1 MADIVKLLALVAG
14 APDSIDLPD
23 HTGVWLSLKVG
34 GGVTNTELTK
44 AILDNL
50 ITLQNG
56 SDIAA
61 SLHHHDGRYFTET
74 ELGSTAGA
82 LTSGASKIGVFL
94 TATNYTA
101 ANPQVEAHLAGI
113 NTALGAVAGNNSFN
127 DNLFNIYNNVDNDK
141 IMKFNAGNITAF
153 TTRTLTMA
161 DFDTDLGAL
170 VNANIS
176 ASAAIAYSKL
186 NLALSIVNADI
197 SASAAIAYS
206 KLNLANSIVDA
217 DVAAG
222 AAIAVNK
229 LAALTAGRAV
239 ITDGSGFLTVS
250 PVTSTTLAF
259 MDATSSVQTQLNA
272 RELSAN
278 KGVAG
283 GYASLDGGGKV
294 PLSQL
299 PSAIMTYEGTWNA
312 STNSPTLADGVGDIG
327 MTYRVSVSGTQD
339 LGSGPISFTAGDYV
353 IYNGTVWEKSDG
365 TDAVT
370 SVNGFTGVVVLST
383 TDIAEGSNQYF
394 TTERAQDAVGSAF
407 LATTTITLSY
417 DDLNNQISADVNAL
431 SITNAHISGSAAIAY
446 SKLSLANSIVN
457 ADIATGAAIAYS
469 KLNLANSVTA
479 ADLTTGVAD
488 QVTITGGNGTPL
500 AAVAAPL
507 VKQTLIAGEAFAA
520 GVSFV
525 VRWALTGET
534 AGRIYKADKDATST
548 NKYMAIGV
556 AMSATAVSAGGNIS
570 VTILGTHTLGANDSA
585 FAGADVGKELF
596 VGSAGAF
603 ILGTSLAESLGEAAF
618 VMGTIQSTNQI
629 WVDYKQLRGIA

>member
-1 MADIVKLLALVAG
+1 MADIVKLLALVNG
-14 APDSIDLPD
+14 APESIELPAN
-23 HTGVWLSLKVG
+23 TGVWLSIKVG
-34 GGVTNTELTK
+34 GGVSNTELTK

-74 ELGSTAGA
+74 ELGASTNP
-82 LTSGASKIGVFL
+82 SGASKIGVFL

-101 ANPQVEAHLAGI
+101 ATQDVEAHLTGI

-127 DNLFNIYNNVDNDK
+127 DNLFNLYNNADNTK
-141 IMKFNAGNITAF
+141 IMKFSVANVDAF
-153 TTRTLTMA
+153 ATRILTMA
-161 DFDTDLGAL
+161 NFDTDLGAL

-186 NLALSIVNADI
+186 NLANSVVNADI
-197 SASAAIAYS
+197 ATGAAIAYA

-250 PVTSTTLAF
+250 PVTSATLAF

-278 KGVAG
+278 KGIAG

-299 PSAIMTYEGTWNA
+299 PSSIMTYEGVWNA
-312 STNSPTLADGVGDIG
+312 ATNSPTLADGVGDTG
-327 MTYRVSVSGTQD
+327 MTYRVGVSGTQD

-353 IYNGTVWEKSDG
+353 IYNGTIWEKSDG

-370 SVNGFTGVVVLST
+370 SVNGFAGVVVLT
-383 TDIAEGSNQYF
+383 TSDIAEGTNQYF
-394 TTERAQDAVGSAF
+394 TVERAQDAVGSAF

-417 DDLNNQISADVNAL
+417 DDLNNQITADVNSA
-431 SITNAHISGSAAIAY
+431 SITNTHISASAAIAY
-446 SKLSLANSIVN
+446 SKLALTASIVN
-457 ADIATGAAIAYS
+457 ADISASAAIAYS
-469 KLNLANSVTA
+469 KLNLANSIAA

-488 QVTITGGNGTPL
+488 QSTITGGNGTPL
-500 AAVAAPL
+500 AAAAVPL
-507 VKQTLIAGEAFAA
+507 VRKPMVAGESFAA
-520 GVSFV
+520 GVSFF
-525 VRWALTGET
+525 VRFAMTGET
-534 AGRIYKADKDATST
+534 AGRVYKADKDASSV
-548 NKYMAIGV
+548 NKYNAIGIALSV
-556 AMSATAVSAGGNIS
+556 AGASAGDTIQ
-570 VTILGTHTLGANDSA
+570 VTILGTHVLGANDSA
-585 FAGADVGKELF
+585 FAGADVNKELF
-596 VGSAGAF
+596 VGTSGAF
-603 ILGTSLAESLGEAAF
+603 ILGTALSGATGEAAF
-618 VMGTIQSTNQI
+618 CAGCIEGTDRI
-629 WVDYKQLRGIA
+629 WVDFKQLRGIS